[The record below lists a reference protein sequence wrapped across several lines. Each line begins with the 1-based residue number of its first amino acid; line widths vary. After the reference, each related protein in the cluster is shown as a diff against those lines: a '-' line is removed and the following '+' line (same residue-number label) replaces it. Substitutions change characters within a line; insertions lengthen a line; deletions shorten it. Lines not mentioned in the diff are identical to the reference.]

1 MIEVNKLSKIS
12 YVSLTFP
19 SSAAAMPIVV
29 YILPFYADNLGLG
42 LSIVGLIFFI
52 GRMLDVITD
61 PFMGYLI
68 DKYPS
73 KWGKHKHWI
82 AISIPFL
89 MVAIY
94 LIYLPNQSLVT
105 STYLFFS
112 LFLAYLGFTL
122 LVVTQLSWSV
132 VLAPS
137 YDERTRLLTTR
148 EFVSLISMLII
159 IALPAIIEIYT
170 SSIEA
175 KIQSIGITSLIII
188 PFIVIAAL
196 ILVPDK
202 KDAVIERAKVPVKE
216 MIRTVLFDK
225 ALSRLVFANLFL
237 AFSQSLF
244 GALSIIVFNTIFEL
258 PEYSARATLLYFIMG
273 AVGLFYFRSLSL
285 RTSKH
290 FSASVCLAYGA
301 IIILLA
307 WIISPYVIGTQYSV
321 HLLFAFTFFYGLS
334 FAGAT
339 PLIMAM
345 VGDVSEMQE
354 KKSGYSKSGAVY
366 AYVTTIAK
374 VGFSLAA
381 AIPYIVLETFIGFE
395 VSLGAS
401 NSEFSKTVLWNIYM
415 LVPFF
420 GYALAGLMI
429 YFHPHSRETVT
440 DFRSSS

>member
-1 MIEVNKLSKIS
+1 
-12 YVSLTFP
+12 
-19 SSAAAMPIVV
+19 
-29 YILPFYADNLGLG
+29 
-42 LSIVGLIFFI
+42 
-52 GRMLDVITD
+52 
-61 PFMGYLI
+61 
-68 DKYPS
+68 
-73 KWGKHKHWI
+73 
-82 AISIPFL
+82 
-89 MVAIY
+89 
-94 LIYLPNQSLVT
+94 
-105 STYLFFS
+105 
-112 LFLAYLGFTL
+112 
-122 LVVTQLSWSV
+122 
-132 VLAPS
+132 
-137 YDERTRLLTTR
+137 
-148 EFVSLISMLII
+148 
-159 IALPAIIEIYT
+159 
-170 SSIEA
+170 
-175 KIQSIGITSLIII
+175 
-188 PFIVIAAL
+188 
-196 ILVPDK
+196 
-202 KDAVIERAKVPVKE
+202 
-216 MIRTVLFDK
+216 
-225 ALSRLVFANLFL
+225 
-237 AFSQSLF
+237 
-244 GALSIIVFNTIFEL
+244 
-258 PEYSARATLLYFIMG
+258 MG

-290 FSASVCLAYGA
+290 FSASACLAYGA

-321 HLLFAFTFFYGLS
+321 YLLFAFTFFYGLS

-429 YFHPHSRETVT
+429 YYHPHSRETVT
-440 DFRSSS
+440 DFGGSP

>member
-1 MIEVNKLSKIS
+1 MES
-12 YVSLTFP
+12 
-19 SSAAAMPIVV
+19 
-29 YILPFYADNLGLG
+29 
-42 LSIVGLIFFI
+42 
-52 GRMLDVITD
+52 
-61 PFMGYLI
+61 
-68 DKYPS
+68 
-73 KWGKHKHWI
+73 
-82 AISIPFL
+82 
-89 MVAIY
+89 
-94 LIYLPNQSLVT
+94 
-105 STYLFFS
+105 
-112 LFLAYLGFTL
+112 
-122 LVVTQLSWSV
+122 
-132 VLAPS
+132 
-137 YDERTRLLTTR
+137 
-148 EFVSLISMLII
+148 
-159 IALPAIIEIYT
+159 
-170 SSIEA
+170 
-175 KIQSIGITSLIII
+175 KIQSIGITSLLII
-188 PFIVIAAL
+188 PLIVIAAL

-202 KDAVIERAKVPVKE
+202 KDAVIEKAKVPVQE

-290 FSASVCLAYGA
+290 FSASACLAYGA

-321 HLLFAFTFFYGLS
+321 YLLFAFTFFYGLS